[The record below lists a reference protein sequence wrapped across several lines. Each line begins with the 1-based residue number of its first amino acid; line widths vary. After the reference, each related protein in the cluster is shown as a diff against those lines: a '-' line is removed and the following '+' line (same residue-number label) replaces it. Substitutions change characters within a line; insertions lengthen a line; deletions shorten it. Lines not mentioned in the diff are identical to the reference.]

1 VTTPR
6 TTLKSSTTPLRG
18 RRILAGTVA
27 LGLASMIV
35 APAAMAADQAWAVS
49 GWHHASS
56 VRFTDGSSTTALI
69 QIKNTSDETLDTYCI
84 QRTVSTGK
92 GDGKTELDWDS
103 SGIKNLTNVAW
114 ILNHS
119 YPTVTVAELEAAV
132 EKHEGGKDITLSEDE
147 AVAGTQASIWH
158 YTDDATISADNNSD
172 VIDVYEYLTDPKLN
186 TGIAEQPATL
196 SIEGPSTDSYLDL
209 SQDNLVGPF
218 TVSTSINEVAVSST
232 AGTVVDAQGKP
243 VTTAKDGDELYI
255 AVPKGTAPGTAKITV
270 SGTGTMP
277 AGRVFAPTPGKKTQ
291 TLITASSKSVKLSDS
306 ETATWYAKPNNELPL
321 VPPTPEPTPITP
333 ELPPVEPTPVDPTP
347 ITPEL
352 PPVTPETPAPVEPQ
366 PEPTPVPTPEPEQPE
381 SYNPP
386 AEEPATDDTGVD
398 DAEESAD
405 DDVAVA
411 GTEELAHTGGSL
423 TAAFIGAGLLAGG
436 AGLVIAGRRRQV

>member
-1 VTTPR
+1 
-6 TTLKSSTTPLRG
+6 
-18 RRILAGTVA
+18 
-27 LGLASMIV
+27 
-35 APAAMAADQAWAVS
+35 
-49 GWHHASS
+49 
-56 VRFTDGSSTTALI
+56 
-69 QIKNTSDETLDTYCI
+69 
-84 QRTVSTGK
+84 
-92 GDGKTELDWDS
+92 
-103 SGIKNLTNVAW
+103 
-114 ILNHS
+114 
-119 YPTVTVAELEAAV
+119 
-132 EKHEGGKDITLSEDE
+132 
-147 AVAGTQASIWH
+147 
-158 YTDDATISADNNSD
+158 
-172 VIDVYEYLTDPKLN
+172 
-186 TGIAEQPATL
+186 
-196 SIEGPSTDSYLDL
+196 
-209 SQDNLVGPF
+209 
-218 TVSTSINEVAVSST
+218 
-232 AGTVVDAQGKP
+232 VDAQGKP

-321 VPPTPEPTPITP
+321 VP
-333 ELPPVEPTPVDPTP
+333 PTPVDPTP